1 MESTTAGSDMGIG
14 LTLVFSLLTVGGAV
28 VMFGSGDQFTAAL
41 GFGLAIVAASL
52 AVVASQALW

>member
-1 MESTTAGSDMGIG
+1 

-41 GFGLAIVAASL
+41 GFGLAMVAASL

>member
-1 MESTTAGSDMGIG
+1 METATTESDMGIG

-28 VMFGSGDQFTAAL
+28 AMFASGDQFTSAL

-52 AVVASQALW
+52 AVVASQAF